1 MELPYLGGLLTPADV
16 QSKGTGRYAADYV
29 AWAKT
34 MALINQHAPGWW
46 PEIGETHY
54 MADTTAYVDIRFVH
68 PERCTPWFPYAITDN
83 RNNPITADKMTS
95 ADLRNAHRRG
105 LCAAAACFFSLSYEL
120 WAKEEIEE
128 NKPEPRASA
137 TATSADTKPEVDPL
151 KERLDEAVGLMYALT
166 GSETKE
172 VADKAMEIYEAK
184 KSEYRLDS
192 SQGAF
197 LPQMSIDQLQS
208 LIDDLKRIKPGTKQN
223 KEHLRAARSS

>member
-83 RNNPITADKMTS
+83 PKVIAVIHLIM
-95 ADLRNAHRRG
+95 
-105 LCAAAACFFSLSYEL
+105 CASFNSLNYREFIPFKHMS
-120 WAKEEIEE
+120 
-128 NKPEPRASA
+128 RA
-137 TATSADTKPEVDPL
+137 P
-151 KERLDEAVGLMYALT
+151 
-166 GSETKE
+166 
-172 VADKAMEIYEAK
+172 
-184 KSEYRLDS
+184 
-192 SQGAF
+192 
-197 LPQMSIDQLQS
+197 
-208 LIDDLKRIKPGTKQN
+208 
-223 KEHLRAARSS
+223 

>member
-34 MALINQHAPGWW
+34 MALINLHAPGWW

-128 NKPEPRASA
+128 NNFEPRASA
-137 TATSADTKPEVDPL
+137 TPTSADTHPQTNPRE
-151 KERLDEAVGLMYALT
+151 ERLQEAVGLMHALT

-172 VADKAMEIYEAK
+172 VAAKAMETLDAK
-184 KSEYRLDS
+184 KSKFRLDPEKGS
-192 SQGAF
+192 LLQ
-197 LPQMSIDQLQS
+197 QMSIDQLQS

-223 KEHLRAARSS
+223 